1 MCAELPRVQL
11 ATPIV
16 VVQHFAEAPKPTNT
30 VRLLLSMLADT
41 KLLPYG
47 LRDTPFDPGP
57 LVDPEIEWV
66 LLSPRDDAT
75 VLAPAQPG
83 GRKRGFVLLD
93 GTWHQC
99 SRMSRRAPYVRELPC
114 VALPPGPP
122 SIWGVR
128 RQHHEHGMSTFE
140 AAMRALATVEGD
152 DAVRPMMDAFAKV
165 TAQQLFLKGKLPASE
180 VPSASP

>member
-1 MCAELPRVQL
+1 MCAELPRVRL

-30 VRLLLSMLADT
+30 VRLLSTMLEGT
-41 KLLPYG
+41 TLLPYG
-47 LRDTPFDPGP
+47 IRDTPFDPGP
-57 LVDPEIEWV
+57 LVDPDIEWV
-66 LLSPRDDAT
+66 LLSPRNDAT
-75 VLAPAQPG
+75 VLAPAEPST
-83 GRKRGFVLLD
+83 RKRGFVLLD

-99 SRMSRRAPYVRELPC
+99 SRMSRRVPVVRELSC

-128 RQHHEHGMSTFE
+128 TQHHEHGMSTFE

-152 DAVRPMMDAFAKV
+152 DAIVPMMAAFAKV
-165 TAQQLFLKGKLPASE
+165 TAQQLFLKGKLRAPD